1 MDFNLKKA
9 ITVGCTC
16 FFLAGCAANQSQV
29 ESSNYPSSQVMESIS
44 WVSQTLVTSPYLQM
58 LQQNDSSLQI
68 GFPDIQAFS
77 FDGASL
83 SQELQLA
90 LTDIAEALIAQPILS
105 AEVIG
110 HTDNIGNAEYNQT
123 LSENRAHQVADY
135 LAQQGVHMTRIKVTG
150 MGPSAPIADNKTA
163 EGRAANRRVELIISE

>member
-9 ITVGCTC
+9 ITIGCTC

-29 ESSNYPSSQVMESIS
+29 ESGHRSSQVIESINQ
-44 WVSQTLVTSPYLQM
+44 VSQTLVTSPHLQM
-58 LQQNDSSLQI
+58 LQQSDTSLRI
-68 GFPDIQAFS
+68 EFPDIQAFS

-90 LTDIAEALIAQPILS
+90 LTDIAEALIAQPILN
-105 AEVIG
+105 AEVVG
-110 HTDNIGNAEYNQT
+110 HTDNIGNADYNQI

-135 LAQQGVHMTRIKVTG
+135 LVQQGVQTTRINVTG
-150 MGPSAPIADNKTA
+150 MGPSAPIADNNTA